1 MSARLWSLRILT
13 LGCMLTGCL
22 MLGESVA
29 SAAVTHEYLSQITEV
44 PALGP
49 HGEAIASPG
58 ELGTLTS
65 LALDSG
71 HLWLA
76 EQREVVP
83 RIDEFD
89 AASGAFLSQPGVA
102 GVSAGLAIAHA
113 SGDIYVPSDE
123 GHSGEVLVLD
133 AAGSLI
139 GSWTGT
145 DTESKAFGCFGC
157 GTGESV
163 LAGESVVAVDNSTV
177 LGDWAAG
184 DVYVTDVANDVV
196 DVFEPEAGGKE
207 RLATELKGTS
217 PGEPFVHPQQVA
229 VSAFNGDV
237 LVGDASGI
245 DIFKPAAI
253 AGQYEFV
260 GKLVGPPPGG
270 SFTQIRSLAVDG
282 SDGDIYVAEA
292 QALYEFDATG
302 AYLGKIAGAD
312 TPAGNFHSLQS
323 LAVDP
328 TTDHLFVGD
337 YREGHGDAV
346 DVFGPNLVVP
356 DVTTGSALGVGPFAA
371 TLTGT
376 VNPDKAG
383 NATCQFVWGTSM
395 DLLGSPP
402 VACSQSVADGG
413 SPVAVQGALTD
424 LQPDTTYYYRLQA
437 TDAQGTNVGEGSD
450 DREFTTPGPG
460 IREEGASD
468 VASTSVSLNA
478 AIDPHG
484 LNTTYYFQY
493 GLSTAYGTDIPTPPG
508 ASIGSGVVPVDVV
521 QHVQEGLSVGVTYHY
536 RVVALSE
543 LEPGKLEAFAGPD
556 QTFTTQAAGGSGLPD
571 GRAWE
576 MVSPPNKLGARLEP
590 APVHEGGL
598 TQAAIDGGEIAYTAS
613 APTEEGAKGNTSLEH
628 IQLLASRG
636 AAGWDTKVIATPHEA
651 ASGLVA
657 GSLSEYLL
665 FSPDLSLGIVEPKGE
680 TPLSAEASERTPY
693 LRHDKTCQSS
703 PGVCYQPLV
712 TVSNVLSGTKFGG
725 DPKDGFGEV
734 IVEGASPDLSHI
746 VLEATPPLTSVPVE
760 HALYEWSAGRLR
772 LVTFSPG
779 ASGTG
784 LEGQSTLGAG
794 QGNTRHAVSDDGSRI
809 VWTQEIGSLSALY
822 MRDTA
827 KGEGETVRLDTP
839 QPGAKGGHSEPV
851 FQTASSDGSQVFF
864 TDTARLTV
872 SSGASGGEPDLY
884 EYDAE
889 AGSLTDLSVDLNKNE
904 SADVQG
910 LVQGASGDGSYV
922 YFVAKGVLVPGA
934 RSGANNLYVHH
945 AGATTLVAILSSED
959 GENEGGTIAKQL
971 VALTASVS
979 PDGRWLAF
987 MSDESLT
994 GYNNHDVNNGVRD
1007 EEVFLYD
1014 AVSKRIV
1021 CASCNPTGARPV
1033 GTFDPGNTP
1042 APLFDNSLVWHAR
1055 WLAGAIPS
1063 WISNNAAR
1071 GTYQSRYLSD
1081 GGRLFFDSSDG
1092 LTPSDT
1098 NGTWDVYEYEPSG
1111 IDCEN
1116 TSATVEET
1124 ADGCVGLISSG
1135 GSADESTFMDASE
1148 DGSEAFFLTT
1158 SQLVSQDDDHALD
1171 MYDARVCSASSPCF
1185 PVAPVGS
1192 PPCSTSDSCK
1202 PAPSPQPE
1210 SFGAPSSET
1219 FAGAGNI
1226 AAPVGTPIV
1235 ANRSLTRAQKL
1246 SRALKVCRK
1255 RPKRKQ
1261 AACERHARKLYGK
1274 KRLGKQ
1280 AAARKHARPLGPE
1293 RGKR

>member
-29 SAAVTHEYLSQITEV
+29 SASVTHEYLSQITEV
-44 PALGP
+44 PAVGP

-58 ELGTLTS
+58 ELGNLTS

-89 AASGAFLSQPGVA
+89 AVSGAFLSQPGVA
-102 GVSAGLAIAHA
+102 GVSAGLAVAHTT
-113 SGDIYVPSDE
+113 GDIYVPSDE
-123 GHSGEVLVLD
+123 NQSGEVLVLA

-139 GSWTGT
+139 DRWTGT

-157 GTGESV
+157 GSGESV
-163 LAGESVVAVDNSTV
+163 LVGESVVAVDNATA
-177 LGDWAAG
+177 LEDWAAG

-207 RLATELKGTS
+207 RLATELKGPS

-245 DIFKPAAI
+245 DIFEPAAI

-260 GKLVGPPPGG
+260 GKLVGPSPSG

-282 SDGDIYVAEA
+282 SEGDIYVAEA
-292 QALYEFDATG
+292 QAVYEFDATG

-312 TPAGNFHSLQS
+312 TPAGNFHSLHS
-323 LAVDP
+323 LAIDS

-337 YREGHGDAV
+337 YREGHGNAV
-346 DVFGPNLVVP
+346 DVFGQNLIVP

-383 NATCQFVWGTSM
+383 NATCRFVWGTSM

-402 VACSQSVADGG
+402 VACSQPVADGG
-413 SPVAVQGALTD
+413 SPVAVQGALTG

-437 TDAQGTNVGEGSD
+437 TNALGTNVGENSD

-468 VASTSVSLNA
+468 VASTSVSLHA
-478 AIDPHG
+478 VIDPHG
-484 LNTTYYFQY
+484 LTTAYYFQY
-493 GLSTAYGTDIPTPPG
+493 GPSTAYGTDIPTPPG
-508 ASIGSGVVPVDVV
+508 ASIGSGEVPVDVV
-521 QHVQEGLSVGVTYHY
+521 QHVQEGLSAGVTYHY

-576 MVSPPNKLGARLEP
+576 MVSSPNKLGARLEP

-598 TQAAIDGGEIAYTAS
+598 TQAAVDGGGIAYTAS
-613 APTEEGAKGNTSLEH
+613 APTEEGGQGNTSLEH
-628 IQLLASRG
+628 TQLLASRG
-636 AAGWDTKVIATPHEA
+636 PAGWDTKVIATPHEA

-680 TPLSAEASERTPY
+680 TLLSAEASETTPY
-693 LRHDKTCQSS
+693 LRHDQTCQSS
-703 PGVCYQPLV
+703 PDMCYQPLV
-712 TVSNVLSGTKFGG
+712 TTSDVLTGTKFSGG
-725 DPKDGFGEV
+725 PEKEFGEV
-734 IVEGASPDLSHI
+734 SVQGASPDLGHI
-746 VLEATPPLTSVPVE
+746 VLESTPPLTSVPVE

-779 ASGTG
+779 ESGTG

-794 QGNTRHAVSDDGSRI
+794 QGNTRHAVSGDGSRI
-809 VWTQEIGSLSALY
+809 VWTQAVGSVSALY
-822 MRDTA
+822 MRDT
-827 KGEGETVRLDTP
+827 KGEGQTVRLDTP
-839 QPGAKGGHSEPV
+839 QPGAKGVSTGPV
-851 FQTASSDGSQVFF
+851 FQTASGDGLRVFF

-910 LVQGASGDGSYV
+910 LVQGASEDGSYV
-922 YFVAKGVLVPGA
+922 YFVAKGVLATGA
-934 RSGANNLYVHH
+934 RPGANNLYMHH
-945 AGATTLVAILSSED
+945 AGATTLVAILSDDD
-959 GENEGGTIAKQL
+959 GEDEGGTIAKQL

-987 MSDESLT
+987 MSDEILT

-1014 AVSKRIV
+1014 AASKRLV

-1063 WISNNAAR
+1063 WISNNGER
-1071 GTYQSRYLSD
+1071 GIYQSRYLSD

-1092 LTPSDT
+1092 LAPSDT

-1111 IDCEN
+1111 IGDCEN
-1116 TSATVEET
+1116 GSATFEEA
-1124 ADGCVGLISSG
+1124 ADGCVDPISSG
-1135 GSADESTFMDASE
+1135 GSADESAFMDASE

-1171 MYDARVCSASSPCF
+1171 LYDARVCSASSPCF
-1185 PVAPVGS
+1185 PAAPASS
-1192 PPCSTSDSCK
+1192 PPCSASDSCK

-1219 FAGAGNI
+1219 FAGVGNI

-1246 SRALKVCRK
+1246 ARTLKACRK
-1255 RPKRKQ
+1255 RPKRKR

-1274 KRLGKQ
+1274 KRLGRQ
-1280 AAARKHARPLGPE
+1280 AAVGKHARPVGPG
-1293 RGKR
+1293 RGRR

>member
-1 MSARLWSLRILT
+1 MSARWWVSRILV
-13 LGCMLTGCL
+13 LGWILAGCL
-22 MLGESVA
+22 MLGESVT

-49 HGEAIASPG
+49 DGEAIASPG
-58 ELGTLTS
+58 ELGDVGA

-76 EQREVVP
+76 EQREGLP

-89 AASGAFLSQPGVA
+89 AASGAFLSQLGIGSV
-102 GVSAGLAIAHA
+102 GAGLTVAHA
-113 SGDIYVPSDE
+113 NGDIYVPSDE
-123 GHSGEVLVLD
+123 ESSGVVLVLD

-139 GSWTGT
+139 DTWTGA
-145 DTESKAFGCFGC
+145 DTESKTFGCFGC
-157 GTGESV
+157 GGNES
-163 LAGESVVAVDNSTV
+163 LVAVDDSTV

-184 DVYVTDVANDVV
+184 DVYVTDVTNDVV
-196 DVFEPEAGGKE
+196 DVFEPEPDGKE
-207 RLATELKGTS
+207 RLAAELKGTS
-217 PGEPFVHPQQVA
+217 PSEPFIHPQQIA

-237 LVGDASGI
+237 LVGDTGAI

-253 AGQYEFV
+253 VGQYEFV
-260 GKLVGPPPGG
+260 GKLVGPPSG

-282 SDGDIYVAEA
+282 SDGDVYVAEAEAQALEA

-302 AYLGKIAGAD
+302 AYLGKLAGAD
-312 TPAGNFHSLQS
+312 TPAGNFHILRS
-323 LAVDP
+323 LAVDS
-328 TTDHLFVGD
+328 TTDRLFVGD
-337 YREGHGDAV
+337 YREGHGNAV

-383 NATCQFVWGTSM
+383 NATCQFVWGTSTA
-395 DLLGSPP
+395 LLGSPL

-413 SPVAVQGALTD
+413 SPVAVQGALTG

-437 TDAQGTNVGEGSD
+437 TNALGTNVGEGSD
-450 DREFTTPGPG
+450 DREFTTSGPG

-493 GLSTAYGTDIPTPPG
+493 GPSTAYGTDVPTLPG
-508 ASIGSGVVPVDVV
+508 VSIGSGEGPVDVV
-521 QHVQEGLSVGVTYHY
+521 QHVQEGLSPGATYHY
-536 RVVALSE
+536 RVVVLSE

-556 QTFTTQAAGGSGLPD
+556 QTFRTQAAGGSGLPD

-576 MVSPPNKLGARLEP
+576 MVSSPNKLGARLEP

-598 TQAAIDGGEIAYTAS
+598 TQAAVDGGGIAYTAS
-613 APTEEGAKGNTSLEH
+613 APTEEGQGNTSLEH

-636 AAGWDTKVIATPHEA
+636 SAGWDTKVIATPHEA
-651 ASGLVA
+651 ASGLID

-665 FSPDLSLGIVEPKGE
+665 FSPDLSLGMVEPKGE

-693 LRHDKTCQSS
+693 LRHDQTCQSN
-703 PGVCYQPLV
+703 PGACYQPLV
-712 TVSNVLSGTKFGG
+712 TAGNVLPGTKFGG
-725 DPKDGFGEV
+725 DPKNGFGEV

-746 VLEATPPLTSVPVE
+746 VLESAPPLTAVPVE

-772 LVTFSPG
+772 LLTFSPG
-779 ASGTG
+779 GSKTG

-794 QGNTRHAVSDDGSRI
+794 QANTRHAVSDDGSRI
-809 VWTQEIGSLSALY
+809 VWTQGVGTASALY
-822 MRDTA
+822 MRNAA
-827 KGEGETVRLDTP
+827 KGEGETVQLDSP
-839 QPGAKGGHSEPV
+839 QPGANGGRGEPV
-851 FQTASSDGSQVFF
+851 FQTASSEGSRVFF
-864 TDTARLTV
+864 TDTARLTI
-872 SSGASGGEPDLY
+872 SSRASEDEPDLY
-884 EYDAE
+884 EYDVE
-889 AGSLTDLSVDLNKNE
+889 TGSLTDLSVDLNKNE
-904 SADVQG
+904 SADVQD
-910 LVQGASGDGSYV
+910 LVQGASEDGSYV
-922 YFVAKGVLVPGA
+922 YFVAKGVLATGA
-934 RSGANNLYVHH
+934 RPGANNLYMHH
-945 AGATTLVAILSSED
+945 AGATTLVGILSDDD

-994 GYNNHDVNNGVRD
+994 GYNNHDVNSGVRD

-1014 AVSKRIV
+1014 AASKRLA

-1033 GTFDPGNTP
+1033 GTFALGNPP

-1055 WLAGAIPS
+1055 WLAGGIPS
-1063 WISNNAAR
+1063 WISSNAAR
-1071 GTYQSRYLSD
+1071 GTYQSRYLSNS
-1081 GGRLFFDSSDG
+1081 GRLFFDSSDG
-1092 LTPSDT
+1092 LSPDDT
-1098 NGTWDVYEYEPSG
+1098 NGTWDVYEYEPG
-1111 IDCEN
+1111 GNGDCEN
-1116 TSATVEET
+1116 ASATFEEA

-1171 MYDARVCSASSPCF
+1171 LYDARVCSASSPCF
-1185 PVAPVGS
+1185 PAAPVSS

-1202 PAPSPQPE
+1202 PASSPQPE

-1219 FAGAGNI
+1219 FAGMGNI
-1226 AAPVGTPIV
+1226 AAPKGTPIV
-1235 ANRSLTRAQKL
+1235 ASRSLTRAQKL
-1246 SRALKVCRK
+1246 SRALKACRK

-1274 KRLGKQ
+1274 RGLGKQ
-1280 AAARKHARPLGPE
+1280 AAAGKHARPVGPG
-1293 RGKR
+1293 RGRR